1 MKKLLF
7 PLLLSG
13 MFIIAS
19 CEKPDIQEEFQQEQS
34 SPSTDNGEFL
44 LKNGHGN
51 QGQGPRV
58 LNFRTHLS
66 GAQEVPPAETN
77 ATGQAIFQLRK
88 NGTELHYKVIVAN
101 IENVTMAHIHLAPA
115 GVNGPVV
122 AWLYPSGPPPQL
134 IPGPFNGV
142 LAQGVITSTN
152 LVGPLLGESL
162 SDLMDAIIAG
172 NAYVNVHTQQF
183 PGGEI
188 RGQIWGNV
196 PGGF

>member
-19 CEKPDIQEEFQQEQS
+19 CEKPDIQEEVLHEQS
-34 SPSTDNGEFL
+34 SRSADNGEFL
-44 LKNGHGN
+44 LKNGQGN

-58 LNFRTHLS
+58 LNFRTQLS
-66 GAQEVPPAETN
+66 GDQEVPPVETN

-88 NGTELHYKVIVAN
+88 NGTELHYRLIVAN

-115 GVNGPVV
+115 GANGPVV
-122 AWLYPSGPPPQL
+122 AWLYPSGPPAQL
-134 IPGPFNGV
+134 IPGPSNGV
-142 LAQGVITSTN
+142 LAQGVITSAS
-152 LVGPLLGESL
+152 LVGPLSGESL
-162 SDLMDAIIAG
+162 SDLMDQIIAG
-172 NAYVNVHTQQF
+172 NAYVNVHTSQF
-183 PGGEI
+183 PPGEI
-188 RGQIWGNV
+188 RGQVWGNA